1 MDVHLAAFSVSPPDR
16 RNAIGIH
23 VTTAEYESRQVQT
36 ALWPWL
42 LVTCGGSGVGSL
54 KSFLRAGG
62 WRGAVSQ
69 GFSRGFFRGILARCI
84 NLTWSCETGT
94 RPSSAR
100 MSEQP
105 KSGTVQLLEE
115 KPKTVGDIITILWPM
130 QFLFRPQ
137 DSLYIWAPRHLS
149 GYKQHMLRFWLLRR
163 YLKQQR
169 VPRDLCFRAPR
180 LPCNF
185 SRRVV
190 GNLKWFNS

>member
-42 LVTCGGSGVGSL
+42 LVTYGGSGVGSL
-54 KSFLRAGG
+54 KSFLRA
-62 WRGAVSQ
+62 WVKRCC
-69 GFSRGFFRGILARCI
+69 FSRIFSGILEVFWLDASTPHDPVKLEPDPAPPECQS
-84 NLTWSCETGT
+84 N
-94 RPSSAR
+94 
-100 MSEQP
+100 P
-105 KSGTVQLLEE
+105 KAVQLLEQ

-137 DSLYIWAPRHLS
+137 NSLYIWAPRHLS
-149 GYKQHMLRFWLLRR
+149 GKKPHMLRFWLLRR

-185 SRRVV
+185 FEES
-190 GNLKWFNS
+190 G